1 MEKKPLWYRFYGRIV
16 KFFMTRK
23 TSIDFLG
30 SPINGPSIVISN
42 HEGAAGPLTWEY
54 NLKTPKKFWSTH
66 EMTEG
71 VKPVFRYLAYY
82 YFPEKKHFSKFFS
95 RFIGFVGSPFVSLA
109 FKGMAPI
116 ATHNSAMKLVS
127 TLRASETALNDG
139 NTLIIF
145 PEDSSKGYFEKP
157 KFFFSGFVVLGERML
172 AKGIDLPVY
181 TAYFS
186 KIKRKIIVD
195 SPVMFSKLKER
206 FGERE
211 KVSENLRLRM
221 NELADM

>member
-16 KFFMTRK
+16 KLFLTKK
-23 TSIDFLG
+23 TKIEYLG
-30 SPINGPSIVISN
+30 EKIAGPSVVISN

-54 NLKTPKKFWSTH
+54 NLKTDKKFWSAH

-95 RFIGFVGSPFVSLA
+95 RLIGFIGSPFVSLT

-116 ATHNSAMKLVS
+116 PTHNSAMKLVS
-127 TLRASETALNDG
+127 TLRASEAALNNG

-145 PEDSSKGYFEKP
+145 PEDSSKGYFKKP

-172 AKGIDLPVY
+172 AKGMDLPIYVS
-181 TAYFS
+181 YFS
-186 KIKRKIIVD
+186 KDKKKITVD
-195 SPVMFSKLKER
+195 PPVMFSKLKELY
-206 FGERE
+206 GERE
-211 KVSENLRLRM
+211 AISENLRIRM